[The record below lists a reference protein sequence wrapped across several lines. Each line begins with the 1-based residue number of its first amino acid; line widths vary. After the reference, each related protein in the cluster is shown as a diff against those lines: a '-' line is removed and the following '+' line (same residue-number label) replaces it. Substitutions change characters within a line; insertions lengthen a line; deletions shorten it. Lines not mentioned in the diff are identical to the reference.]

1 MLLRVSPTGA
11 LFYICS
17 QPVKFTVVIMSKIV
31 SICILA
37 CLLATFSTAD
47 AKKCKSKH
55 EKRFKNCL
63 AKGFPSSI
71 ENCESSDGTINKKRQ
86 VKRCRYFETKLK
98 KCGYTCAPPQVDGGW
113 SDYGEWSECSA
124 DCGEGVQ
131 TRSRSCNNPTPA
143 NGGAECEGEE
153 TETRSCNKGACPV
166 DGGWSD
172 FGDWSECSADCGE
185 GVKTRSRSCNNP
197 APANGGAKCEG
208 EETESKP
215 CNKGVCPGTCEGNV
229 CLQGET
235 NFIALP
241 VGSSLSSPNG
251 DYSMKME
258 TDGNLVLYC
267 KGNSL
272 WSSETSGTNVSGG
285 LVFQT
290 DGNLVLYD
298 PERSPLWDSETY
310 DTKARQMV
318 MQDDGNFVLYT
329 DEGEAVWK
337 TDTVGKC

>member
-1 MLLRVSPTGA
+1 M
-11 LFYICS
+11 
-17 QPVKFTVVIMSKIV
+17 V

-47 AKKCKSKH
+47 AKKCRSKH

-63 AKGFPSSI
+63 AKGFQSSI

-98 KCGYTCAPPQVDGGW
+98 KCGYTCAPAKVDGGW

-131 TRSRSCNNPTPA
+131 TRSRSCNNPLPA
-143 NGGAECEGEE
+143 NGGAE
-153 TETRSCNKGACPV
+153 
-166 DGGWSD
+166 
-172 FGDWSECSADCGE
+172 
-185 GVKTRSRSCNNP
+185 
-197 APANGGAKCEG
+197 CEG

-215 CNKGVCPGTCEGNV
+215 CNKGVCPGTCGGNV

-235 NFIALP
+235 SFIALP
-241 VGSSLSSPNG
+241 VGSSLNSPNG
-251 DYSMKME
+251 DYSMKMQA
-258 TDGNLVLYC
+258 DGNLVLYC
-267 KGNSL
+267 KNNAL
-272 WSSETSGTNVSGG
+272 WSSKTSGTNVSGG

-298 PERSPLWDSETY
+298 PERNPLWDSKTY
-310 DTKARQMV
+310 NTKAKKMV
-318 MQDDGNFVLYT
+318 MQNDGNFVLYT
-329 DEGEAVWK
+329 DEGEPVWK
-337 TDTVGKC
+337 TDTHGKC